1 MSAPAGRRNADRAR
15 LAAADNRPGMA
26 DPDAAPGA
34 VDVDKAGEF
43 ASGPLSLLRRAV
55 ETEAQVLVK
64 LRNGH
69 ALLARVK
76 AFDRHFNMVLQDAE
90 EMWTEAPKG
99 AAKAGRAQD
108 RQRFISK
115 LFLRGDSVVL
125 VLLNPN
131 E

>member
-1 MSAPAGRRNADRAR
+1 MSAASARRKA
-15 LAAADNRPGMA
+15 LAAADTRPGMV
-26 DPDAAPGA
+26 DPDAALGA
-34 VDVDKAGEF
+34 VDTDKAAEF
-43 ASGPLSLLRRAV
+43 ATGPLSLLRRAV
-55 ETEAQVLVK
+55 ETEVQVMIK
-64 LRNGH
+64 LRSGH
-69 ALLARVK
+69 AILARVK

-90 EMWTEAPKG
+90 EMWTEMPKG
-99 AAKAGRAQD
+99 AKAGARPVD